1 MFHAPIFFSLKNRVP
16 SCNHK
21 LHMHSIL
28 PESIDLLFF
37 DSCNKPYI
45 KLFIR
50 LWQLQIGD
58 NFFGYDL
65 TYDSENTGTS
75 VAGRNQRGHSLV
87 AGSSSSK
94 SVARVHSLDNLIS
107 IIQLREVISLS
118 QVSFQR
124 WNSKYFNIPFLIIL
138 YISYQPPITLKPSE
152 NQPAQDATEV
162 AIVKLLIKSYYDIV
176 RKSIEDAVPK
186 AIMHFLVSLAFYILL
201 LVNESFDGD

>member
-1 MFHAPIFFSLKNRVP
+1 
-16 SCNHK
+16 
-21 LHMHSIL
+21 
-28 PESIDLLFF
+28 
-37 DSCNKPYI
+37 
-45 KLFIR
+45 
-50 LWQLQIGD
+50 
-58 NFFGYDL
+58 
-65 TYDSENTGTS
+65 

-107 IIQLREVISLS
+107 IIQLRE
-118 QVSFQR
+118 
-124 WNSKYFNIPFLIIL
+124 
-138 YISYQPPITLKPSE
+138 PPITLKPSE